1 MGCDFSY
8 RINGEKEYC
17 TLYNLNISRHNHFL
31 SDIVLE
37 DTRFTY
43 DELYEE
49 ISNILDK
56 LRVADEDRSD
66 IAEALRVLISVYS
79 EMGEDDFVL
88 MDYC

>member
-8 RINGEKEYC
+8 RINGEKKDW
-17 TLYNLNISRHNHFL
+17 TLYQLNISRHNHFL
-31 SDIVLE
+31 RDIVIE

-49 ISNILDK
+49 ISNVLDK
-56 LRVADEDRSD
+56 LRVADQDRD
-66 IAEALRVLISVYS
+66 QIAEALHVLISVYAEMS
-79 EMGEDDFVL
+79 ENDFVL

>member
-8 RINGEKEYC
+8 RINGEKEDY
-17 TLYNLNISRHNHFL
+17 TLYNLNVSRHNHFL

-43 DELYEE
+43 DELYQE
-49 ISNILDK
+49 ISNVLEK
-56 LRVADEDRSD
+56 LKVADEDREQ
-66 IAEALRVLISVYS
+66 IAEALRVFISVYA
-79 EMGEDDFVL
+79 EMEKDDFVL